1 MFIKMKKVFYA
12 FAVFLTLTFVS
23 CFGFNA
29 GIEVKEKVF
38 VLNLEYRVS
47 ALAENL
53 GKLDGNG
60 NWPILPAGRGDFER
74 STARLPGTRLVSFS
88 SKTEAENLLI
98 QASLEFDTIEA
109 LVLYFDAMGENAS
122 YKEENGVHV
131 LSLVL
136 HRGEPGGGT
145 EYLSFVR
152 AAFETYSAVLS
163 LKGPGASVSLD
174 GGKGGAAGISGAV
187 LSNGGNTAGG
197 NTASFSMPMGDLLCL
212 DGFLVLEFT
221 WR

>member
-1 MFIKMKKVFYA
+1 MKKVLSA
-12 FAVFLTLTFVS
+12 FAVFLTLTFAS

-38 VLNLEYRVS
+38 VLNLEYRIS

-60 NWPILPAGRGDFER
+60 NWPILPAGREDFER
-74 STARLPGTRLVSFS
+74 SVARLPGTRLMSFS

-98 QASLEFDTIEA
+98 QVSLEFDTVES
-109 LVLYFDAMGENAS
+109 LVLYFDAMGENVS

-136 HRGEPGGGT
+136 HRGKPGGGA

-152 AAFETYSAVLS
+152 TVFENYSAVLS
-163 LKGPGASVSLD
+163 LKAPGASVSLD
-174 GGKGGAAGISGAV
+174 GGKGGASGVSGAV

-197 NTASFSMPMGDLLCL
+197 STASFSMPMGDLLCF
-212 DGFLVLEFT
+212 DGPLVLEFT